1 MATPTALVSLCQQQ
15 SASARRRFSRR
26 VLGAGCSLCL
36 LTALAAPTA
45 HARVAR
51 LVPALP
57 ALPQGGYTGGNVT
70 DPNRLALGAAALPD
84 NASNIATH
92 VDSTAQ
98 AVDHDTV
105 IAPTAGESTQGT
117 RYAALNFRGS
127 LDQRADTGNGSIE
140 LLATVFP
147 SFTAA
152 QSAFSGDI
160 AELRDLYNCQA
171 PDVPGLMAQHATCA
185 FPDYSIAFV
194 VVTVGN
200 VEFIANGFQ
209 ESNGPAGMALARA
222 EATHIMRAIA
232 RSGYHGTPAMVTIS
246 GSGVS

>member
-1 MATPTALVSLCQQQ
+1 M
-15 SASARRRFSRR
+15 
-26 VLGAGCSLCL
+26 
-36 LTALAAPTA
+36 
-45 HARVAR
+45 
-51 LVPALP
+51 
-57 ALPQGGYTGGNVT
+57 T

-84 NASNIATH
+84 NASVTDTH
-92 VDSTAQ
+92 VDSTAR
-98 AVDHDTV
+98 AIDSETV
-105 IAPTAGESTQGT
+105 IAPSARESTQGT

-127 LDQRADTGNGSIE
+127 LYERADTGNGNVE
-140 LLATVFP
+140 LLATPFP

-171 PDVPGLMAQHATCA
+171 PDVPGLMAQHAACA

-200 VEFIANGFQ
+200 VEFIADGFQ
-209 ESNGPAGMALARA
+209 ESNGAAGMVRARADAAALARA
-222 EATHIMRAIA
+222 EAMHIMRAMA

-246 GSGVS
+246 SSGVS